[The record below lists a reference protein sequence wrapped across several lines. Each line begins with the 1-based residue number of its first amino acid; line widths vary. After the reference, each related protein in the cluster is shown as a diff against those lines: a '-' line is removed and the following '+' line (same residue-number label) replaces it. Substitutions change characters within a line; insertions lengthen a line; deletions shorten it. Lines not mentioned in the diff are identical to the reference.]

1 MIARVI
7 LWIKWALPPLEKFF
21 LTMVHLWLGFMEQ
34 DLAYQFGI
42 SQPTVSQIIYTWIN
56 FLYLKLKKI
65 PMWPPRGL
73 IQADM
78 PQPFK
83 DNYPTTRVILDAT
96 EIYIEQPKLPELQ
109 HWHSQITNSTI
120 HLRVLWVSCLEN
132 GYISYPSTHQKTTP
146 KCKQVWFANWSWHWW
161 KTIATVWGD
170 KIDTLRPIFG

>member
-1 MIARVI
+1 
-7 LWIKWALPPLEKFF
+7 
-21 LTMVHLWLGFMEQ
+21 MEQ

-109 HWHSQITNSTI
+109 H
-120 HLRVLWVSCLEN
+120 
-132 GYISYPSTHQKTTP
+132 
-146 KCKQVWFANWSWHWW
+146 
-161 KTIATVWGD
+161 
-170 KIDTLRPIFG
+170 